1 MAPNPARDAFQMVDW
16 IIFQRVQQYF
26 DESGRPIVE
35 VGDPASRPVQTEWQV
50 CPYSGSRFHH
60 AKPMNVSAL
69 RHISTVWEQ
78 VLMMLSWLSRRYRA
92 WHGSE
97 IENYVDLSIISSSG
111 VHLADF
117 LVLRRHMPVRSH
129 EIPLVITGVYKACLG
144 FQYATYLA
152 STEERFAGA
161 KASHGLPD
169 AAEFQAYLEDHG
181 LLFGEHEVCAGSAAQ
196 IMEVYDAMSGRLAVA
211 PEPLPL
217 ECARLEI
224 AWDQF
229 DLFTRHASGLCHD
242 LVLYAAEASRYCPEL
257 ADRRLPQDVRHRLN
271 ACLKQHWE
279 QLMAG
284 QSGPVVSTARVTQNY
299 GDRPTAGPPE
309 PLEPPGQVAPPGSL
323 AATVLAWLNEV
334 AGDGMQTHGPVVA
347 SALQAQLAPYDLCEA
362 KVLAGLNERVSYMM
376 QALGLDRP
384 DVALTASALSRV
396 CGRTPRDWG
405 IPVNTSGA

>member
-1 MAPNPARDAFQMVDW
+1 MVDW

-26 DESGRPIVE
+26 DDSGRPIVE

-69 RHISTVWEQ
+69 RHISPVWEQ
-78 VLMMLSWLSRRYRA
+78 VLTMLSWLSRRYRA

-111 VHLADF
+111 VLLADF
-117 LVLRRHMPVRSH
+117 LVLRRYMPLRSH

-152 STEERFAGA
+152 STHERFAGA
-161 KASHGLPD
+161 RTSHHLPD

-196 IMEVYDAMSGRLAVA
+196 IMQVYDAMSGRLAVA
-211 PEPLPL
+211 SEALPP

-224 AWDQF
+224 AWEQF
-229 DLFTRHASGLCHD
+229 DVFTRHASGLCND
-242 LVLYAAEASRYCPEL
+242 LVLYATEASRYCPEL
-257 ADRRLPQDVRHRLN
+257 ADARLPPDVRDRLN

-284 QSGPVVSTARVTQNY
+284 QSGPVVSTARQTQNY
-299 GDRPTAGPPE
+299 RDRPTAGPPE
-309 PLEPPGQVAPPGSL
+309 PPGQVAPPPDSL

-334 AGDGMQTHGPVVA
+334 AGDDMQTHGPLVA

-362 KVLAGLNERVSYMM
+362 TVLAGLNERVSYMM
-376 QALGLDRP
+376 QALGLDQP
-384 DVALTASALSRV
+384 GVALTASALSRV

>member
-1 MAPNPARDAFQMVDW
+1 MVPTPARDAFQIVDW

-50 CPYSGSRFHH
+50 CPYSGSRYHH

-69 RHISTVWEQ
+69 RQISPVWEQ
-78 VLMMLSWLSRRYRA
+78 VLTMLSWLSRRYRA

-97 IENYVDLSIISSSG
+97 IENCIDLSIISSSG
-111 VHLADF
+111 VLLADF
-117 LVLRRHMPVRSH
+117 LVLRRHIPLRSH
-129 EIPLVITGVYKACLG
+129 KIPLVITGVYKACLG

-152 STEERFAGA
+152 STDERFAGA
-161 KASHGLPD
+161 KASHQLPD

-217 ECARLEI
+217 ECARLDI
-224 AWDQF
+224 AWEQF
-229 DLFTRHASGLCHD
+229 DVFTRHASGLCND
-242 LVLYAAEASRYCPEL
+242 LVLYAVEASRYCPEL
-257 ADRRLPQDVRHRLN
+257 ADRRLPPDVRHRLN

-284 QSGPVVSTARVTQNY
+284 QAGPVVSTARVTQNY
-299 GDRPTAGPPE
+299 RDRLTADPPE
-309 PLEPPGQVAPPGSL
+309 LPGQIAPPPDSL
-323 AATVLAWLNEV
+323 AAAVVAWLKEV
-334 AGDGMQTHGPVVA
+334 AGDDMQTHGPVVA
-347 SALQAQLAPYDLCEA
+347 SALQAQLSPYDLCEA
-362 KVLAGLNERVSYMM
+362 TVLAGLNERVSHMM
-376 QALGLDRP
+376 QALGLDQP
-384 DVALTASALSRV
+384 GVALTSSALSRV
-396 CGRTPRDWG
+396 CGRIPRDWG
-405 IPVNTSGA
+405 ISVNTSGA